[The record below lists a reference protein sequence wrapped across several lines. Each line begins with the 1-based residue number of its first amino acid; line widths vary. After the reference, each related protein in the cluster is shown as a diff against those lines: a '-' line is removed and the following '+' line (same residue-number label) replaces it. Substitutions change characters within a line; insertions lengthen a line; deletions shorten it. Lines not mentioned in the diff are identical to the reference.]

1 MALKKYVLTIE
12 FDDKGD
18 NCEYIEEKI
27 LDETSD
33 NKRIIYEAEMDKYF
47 TDTDLACLTDELP
60 EA

>member
-12 FDDKGD
+12 FDDNGD

-27 LDETSD
+27 IDETSD
-33 NKRIIYEAEMDKYF
+33 NKRIIYEAELDDYF
-47 TDTDLACLTDELP
+47 SDSDLACLLDDLA

>member
-12 FDDKGD
+12 FDDNGD

-27 LDETSD
+27 IDETSD
-33 NKRIIYEAEMDKYF
+33 NKRIIYEAELDDYF
-47 TDTDLACLTDELP
+47 SDMDLACLLDDLA